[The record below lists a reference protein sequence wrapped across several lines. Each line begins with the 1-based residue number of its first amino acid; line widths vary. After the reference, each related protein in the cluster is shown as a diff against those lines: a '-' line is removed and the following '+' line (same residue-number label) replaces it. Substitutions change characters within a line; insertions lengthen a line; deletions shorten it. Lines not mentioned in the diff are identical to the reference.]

1 MVLEQFGNLGIVKAL
16 ALFILGQL
24 KKEKFVYLYVQK
36 SVISFYYNLGFD
48 PIGNLFLCRN
58 TTLENGIL

>member
-1 MVLEQFGNLGIVKAL
+1 MILEQFGNLGIVKAL

-24 KKEKFVYLYVQK
+24 KKEKFVYLYDQK

-48 PIGNLFLCRN
+48 PIGNFFLCRN